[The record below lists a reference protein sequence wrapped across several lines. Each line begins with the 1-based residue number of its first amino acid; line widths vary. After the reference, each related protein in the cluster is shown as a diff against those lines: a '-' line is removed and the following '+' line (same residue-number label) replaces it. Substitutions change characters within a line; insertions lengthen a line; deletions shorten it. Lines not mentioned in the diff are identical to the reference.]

1 MDIYTGSLRAL
12 REFEDVPKNME
23 RVPAELDLVARMKL
37 RMDEVDRE
45 RGTVAREAQVNLR
58 SSHPLAKWAAK
69 LRAEKKRKA
78 KIAATSRRRN
88 RHGQR

>member
-1 MDIYTGSLRAL
+1 MDIDTGRLRAL
-12 REFEDVPKNME
+12 REFEDMPKNME

-69 LRAEKKRKA
+69 QRAERKRKISNA
-78 KIAATSRRRN
+78 SRRRN
-88 RHGQR
+88 RK